1 MFIIVIYIERVK
13 VMIRDARRK
22 YFEIWGNEEA
32 QNAFLKGVILIL
44 GSLVVIQS
52 CALSFLAIRK
62 PILIAL
68 GQSES
73 RVLTLS
79 QPSADILKSE
89 LDRVIRRYAE
99 VHYTWDSTTVEKA
112 HAEAAHYVGT
122 EFVKGFQAANAD
134 QVRIAK
140 EKKLSQRVFITDL
153 VVDANIST
161 AKLTMDRILMIEG
174 LRAATNIVLEIKF
187 EYGPRTVDNP
197 EGVYITSEKLVSSS

>member
-1 MFIIVIYIERVK
+1 
-13 VMIRDARRK
+13 MIRDVRRK
-22 YFEIWGNEEA
+22 YFEVWGNEEA
-32 QNAFLKGVILIL
+32 QNSFLKGVLL
-44 GSLVVIQS
+44 VLASLFVVQS
-52 CALSFLAIRK
+52 CALWILAIRK

-68 GQSES
+68 GTSES

-79 QPSADILKSE
+79 QPSADILKTE
-89 LDRVIRRYAE
+89 LDRVIRRYAD

-112 HAEAAHYVGT
+112 HAEAAHYVGAD
-122 EFVKGFQAANAD
+122 FIKGFQAANVE
-134 QVRIAK
+134 QVKIAK

-153 VVDANIST
+153 VVDANTST

-197 EGVYITSEKLVSSS
+197 EGVYITSEKLISSS